1 MLYNL
6 IIKRKR
12 ETKMKL
18 TKEQKQEIK
27 NQIKKEKAPK
37 VLNFEKEITLK
48 KNENLTI

>member
-18 TKEQKQEIK
+18 TKEQKQE
-27 NQIKKEKAPK
+27 EKAHNFIKTYTFK
-37 VLNFEKEITLK
+37 VL
-48 KNENLTI
+48 